1 MISDEAWK
9 VSSYSGGSN
18 NCVEVGRT
26 PGLAAVRDTKNRDGG
41 TLVVDR
47 DTFAVFLAAVKSGR
61 L

>member
-26 PGLAAVRDTKNRDGG
+26 PGLAAV
-41 TLVVDR
+41 
-47 DTFAVFLAAVKSGR
+47 
-61 L
+61 